1 MKNFLF
7 GKTLNELDEVVSQ
20 LSLPRFTAKQIA
32 DWLYKKRV
40 TTIDEMTNISL
51 ENRQKLAKTFS
62 IGISLPTK
70 NQISADGTKKYIF
83 ESRNRQKVFIESVY
97 IPESDRAT
105 LCVSSQ
111 AGCKMACKFCMTG
124 RQSFQLNLSSGEIL
138 NQICSIPDFD
148 SLTNIVYMGM
158 GEPFDNIENVLKSLE
173 IITSDYGFAWSPK
186 RITVST
192 IGIIP
197 AMMEFINKSKCHLAV
212 SLHNPFDY
220 ERLQLMP
227 IQKKYP
233 VKEIIQ
239 TLNNYDFSHQ
249 RRLSFEYIM
258 FDEINDTP
266 RHSKGL
272 ADLLRGLDCRINLI
286 RFHEIPDCNLRPSKD
301 EAIDK
306 FQKYLNGK
314 NILTTLRT
322 SRGTDIL
329 AACGMLST
337 KEMNKNIITE

>member
-1 MKNFLF
+1 MKDFLF
-7 GKTLNELDEVVSQ
+7 GKTLNELAEIISR
-20 LSLPRFTAKQIA
+20 LALPRFTSKQIA

-40 TTIDEMTNISL
+40 KTISEMTNISF
-51 ENRQKLAKTFS
+51 ENRQKLAEEFD
-62 IGISLPTK
+62 IGVSFPEK
-70 NQISADGTKKYIF
+70 NQLSADGTKKYLF
-83 ESRNRQKVFIESVY
+83 ECRQKQNVFIESVY
-97 IPESDRAT
+97 IPEPDRAT

-124 RQSFQLNLSSGEIL
+124 RQSFQSNLSAGEIL
-138 NQICSIPDFD
+138 NQICSIPDSD
-148 SLTNIVYMGM
+148 TLTNIVYMGM

-186 RITVST
+186 RVTVST

-197 AMMEFINKSKCHLAV
+197 AMIEFINKSKCHLAI
-212 SLHNPFDY
+212 SLHNPFDS
-220 ERLQLMP
+220 ERLQLMA

-233 VKEIIQ
+233 VEEIIKI
-239 TLNNYDFSHQ
+239 LHNYDFSHQ

-258 FDEINDTP
+258 FDKINDTP
-266 RHSKGL
+266 RHSEAL
-272 ADLLRGLDCRINLI
+272 AKLLHGLDCRINLI
-286 RFHEIPDCNLRPSKD
+286 RFHQIPDCDLSPSKD
-301 EAIDK
+301 ETIGK
-306 FQKYLNGK
+306 FQKYLNSK

-337 KEMNKNIITE
+337 KEMS

>member
-1 MKNFLF
+1 MKDFLF
-7 GKTLNELDEVVSQ
+7 GKTLNELDEIVLR

-40 TTIDEMTNISL
+40 KAIDEMTNLSL
-51 ENRQKLAKTFS
+51 ENRKKLSSEFN
-62 IGISLPTK
+62 IGTSPSEK
-70 NQISADGTKKYIF
+70 KQISTDGTKKYLF
-83 ESRNRQKVFIESVY
+83 ESRYRQKVFIESVY
-97 IPESDRAT
+97 IPEADRTT

-124 RQSFQLNLSSGEIL
+124 RQGFQSNLSSGEIL
-138 NQICSIPDFD
+138 NQICSIPD
-148 SLTNIVYMGM
+148 SETLTNVVYMGM

-197 AMMEFINKSKCHLAV
+197 AMEEFINKSKCHLAV
-212 SLHNPFDY
+212 SLHSPFDD

-233 VKEIIQ
+233 VKEIIKA
-239 TLNNYDFSHQ
+239 LKSYDFSHQ

-258 FDEINDTP
+258 LDGINDTV
-266 RHSKGL
+266 RHGRELANLLHGL
-272 ADLLRGLDCRINLI
+272 NCRINLI
-286 RFHEIPDCNLRPSKD
+286 RFHQIPDSDLRPSKD
-301 EAIDK
+301 EVIEK

-314 NILTTLRT
+314 NILTTLRA

-337 KEMNKNIITE
+337 NRND

>member
-1 MKNFLF
+1 MKDFIF
-7 GKTLNELDEVVSQ
+7 GKTLNELNEIVSQ

-40 TTIDEMTNISL
+40 KTIDEMTNISL
-51 ENRQKLAKTFS
+51 ENRKKIAENFD
-62 IGISLPTK
+62 IGISLPEKHCTS
-70 NQISADGTKKYIF
+70 IDGTKKYLF
-83 ESRNRQKVFIESVY
+83 ESRQKQKVFVETVY

-124 RQSFQLNLSSGEIL
+124 RQGLKLNLSAGEIL
-138 NQICSIPDFD
+138 NQICSIPESDK
-148 SLTNIVYMGM
+148 LTNIVYMGM
-158 GEPFDNIENVLKSLE
+158 GEPFDNLENVLKSLE

-197 AMMEFINKSKCHLAV
+197 AIIEFISKSKCHLAI
-212 SLHNPFDY
+212 SLHNPFDC

-227 IQKKYP
+227 VQTKYP
-233 VKEIIQ
+233 AKEIIK
-239 TLNNYDFSHQ
+239 TLKDYDFSHQ

-258 FDEINDTP
+258 FAGINDSL
-266 RHSKGL
+266 RHGKELVKLLNGL
-272 ADLLRGLDCRINLI
+272 NCRINLI
-286 RFHEIPDCNLRPSKD
+286 RFHQIPNSDLRSSN
-301 EAIDK
+301 EATIEN
-306 FQKYLNGK
+306 FQTYLNGK
-314 NILTTLRT
+314 NLLTTVRS
-322 SRGTDIL
+322 SRGTDIF

-337 KEMNKNIITE
+337 KETN

>member
-1 MKNFLF
+1 MKDFLF
-7 GKTLNELDEVVSQ
+7 GKTLNELDEIVSR
-20 LSLPRFTAKQIA
+20 LSLPRFAAKQIA

-40 TTIDEMTNISL
+40 KTIGEMTNLSL
-51 ENRQKLAKTFS
+51 ESREKLAKEFN
-62 IGISLPTK
+62 IGTSLPEK
-70 NQISADGTKKYIF
+70 NQISADGTKKYLF
-83 ESRNRQKVFIESVY
+83 ESHYRQKVFIESVY

-105 LCVSSQ
+105 LCISSQ

-124 RQSFQLNLSSGEIL
+124 RQGFQSNLSAGEIL
-138 NQICSIPDFD
+138 NQICSIPDYD
-148 SLTNIVYMGM
+148 TLTNVVYMGM

-197 AMMEFINKSKCHLAV
+197 AMNEFINKSKCHLAV
-212 SLHNPFDY
+212 SLHNPFDD

-227 IQKKYP
+227 VQKKYP
-233 VKEIIQ
+233 VKEIIK

-258 FDEINDTP
+258 FDEINDTV
-266 RHSKGL
+266 RHGKAL
-272 ADLLRGLDCRINLI
+272 ADLLHGLNCRINLI
-286 RFHEIPDCNLRPSKD
+286 RFHQIPDSDLRPSK
-301 EAIDK
+301 EKNIEN
-306 FQKYLNGK
+306 FQKYLNSK

-322 SRGTDIL
+322 SHGTDIL

-337 KEMNKNIITE
+337 KEII